1 MDKKDEKI
9 DLLESKINKAKI
21 QNHISYCNSEISID
35 DTDPISFNN
44 DYEDCLIGKRNFF
57 KILGCDF
64 PAKDSGY

>member
-9 DLLESKINKAKI
+9 DLLESKINKAQI
-21 QNHISYCNSEISID
+21 QNHISYCNSAISID

-57 KILGCDF
+57 
-64 PAKDSGY
+64 